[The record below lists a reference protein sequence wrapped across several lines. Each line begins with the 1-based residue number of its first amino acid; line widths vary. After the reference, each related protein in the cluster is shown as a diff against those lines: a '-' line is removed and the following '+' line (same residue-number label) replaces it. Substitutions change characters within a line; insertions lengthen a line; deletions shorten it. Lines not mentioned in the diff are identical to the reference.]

1 MPLPPNFFSVNS
13 YDVKFMSFKFGND
26 IFITFE
32 MPRSSFLMSF
42 WKTNISLLFHQS
54 VFRGPCLGL
63 FRSFCLLNCYK
74 ERKNT
79 VVLPGNFFFRP
90 SMLCETFLQ
99 KQFKFKSF
107 FFLHHFKHL
116 CNHKRKKMSQVP
128 SVHHNLKLSAAT
140 YKYSAYLGGVHKLR

>member
-1 MPLPPNFFSVNS
+1 MDKNGDVQQRGKVVRSNATPIKLFSVDS
-13 YDVKFMSFKFGND
+13 YGLKFMSLTFCND
-26 IFITFE
+26 IVITFE

-54 VFRGPCLGL
+54 VFRGPSLGL

-107 FFLHHFKHL
+107 FCITSNICAIIKGKKCLRFHL
-116 CNHKRKKMSQVP
+116 C
-128 SVHHNLKLSAAT
+128 T
-140 YKYSAYLGGVHKLR
+140 II